1 MKQIAFILVLFSAF
15 VFIACNNSASDN
27 PDIKTE
33 YPVLSQPTNQEI
45 SQPVNTNPA
54 AETVKLNPA
63 HGEPGHRCDIAVGAS
78 LNSSPS
84 STNTNTPTNTNTQSL
99 NNSLPVLPATLTQQ
113 PIQQTTASGLNPEHG
128 KPGHRCDI
136 AVGEPLNSKPSSPTT
151 ATPTINTSTVSTPVN
166 VAQSNTEEKVAPGM
180 NPKHGQ
186 PGHRC
191 DIAVG
196 APLNSKPAQS
206 PLPPPPPSLP
216 VITVKPDSAKN

>member
-1 MKQIAFILVLFSAF
+1 MKQIAFILILFSGF
-15 VFIACNNSASDN
+15 VFVACNNSASDSLET
-27 PDIKTE
+27 KTE
-33 YPVLSQPTNQEI
+33 YPVLSQPTNQELT
-45 SQPVNTNPA
+45 QPNNSNPTA
-54 AETVKLNPA
+54 VKLNPA
-63 HGEPGHRCDIAVGAS
+63 HGEPGHRCDIAVGAP

-84 STNTNTPTNTNTQSL
+84 STNTSTQSL

-216 VITVKPDSAKN
+216 VIPVKPDSAKN